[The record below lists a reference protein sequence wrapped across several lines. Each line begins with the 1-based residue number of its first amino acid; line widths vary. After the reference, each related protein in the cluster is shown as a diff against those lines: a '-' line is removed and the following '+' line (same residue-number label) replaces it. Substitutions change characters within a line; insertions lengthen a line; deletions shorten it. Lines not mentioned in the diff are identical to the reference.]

1 MENIEEIF
9 NEILV
14 YDVQEA
20 LKYSSDGF
28 KKSGNPEYLI
38 YTAHG
43 YLVQGFYEDA
53 IAAIDLAFELGC
65 DYFVYGY
72 NVKGEALLNL
82 GLYVESRR
90 CFERVTKEEPEQY
103 LANTFLIEL
112 DIRESLYEDAINKC
126 VDYMENFEC
135 DNKQLSDLKCII
147 GWTYLVNLNNPEI
160 AKEAFIESIE
170 ANENCGRSYTGLG
183 VYEANYKRFEEAI
196 EYFNKA
202 IEINED
208 DGENYFGIA
217 ICNKELNNFDVV
229 EEYLVKAN
237 ALEPEDNRIIEEY
250 AFELLRQERNKD
262 AIEYFKEVLRENPNN
277 IEIKNLILELEKI
290 EEI

>member
-53 IAAIDLAFELGC
+53 IAAVDLAFELGC
-65 DYFVYGY
+65 DYFEYGY

-277 IEIKNLILELEKI
+277 IEIKNNS
-290 EEI
+290 

>member
-53 IAAIDLAFELGC
+53 IAAVDLAFELGC

-250 AFELLRQERNKD
+250 AFEFLRQERNKD

-290 EEI
+290 DEI

>member
-1 MENIEEIF
+1 MENIEEVF
-9 NEILV
+9 NEILM

-53 IAAIDLAFELGC
+53 IAAVDLAFELGC
-65 DYFVYGY
+65 DYFEYGY

-290 EEI
+290 DEI

>member
-53 IAAIDLAFELGC
+53 IAAVDLAFELGC
-65 DYFVYGY
+65 DYFEYGY

-262 AIEYFKEVLRENPNN
+262 AIEYFKEVLRENPSNV
-277 IEIKNLILELEKI
+277 EIKNLVLELEKSN
-290 EEI
+290 EF

>member
-1 MENIEEIF
+1 MDNIEEIF

-53 IAAIDLAFELGC
+53 IAAVDLAFELGC

-290 EEI
+290 DEI

>member
-53 IAAIDLAFELGC
+53 IAAVDLAFELGC
-65 DYFVYGY
+65 DYFEYGY

-126 VDYMENFEC
+126 VDYMKNFEC

-290 EEI
+290 DEI

>member
-53 IAAIDLAFELGC
+53 IAAVDLAFELGC
-65 DYFVYGY
+65 DYFEYGY

-90 CFERVTKEEPEQY
+90 CFERVLKEEEEQY

-112 DIRESLYEDAINKC
+112 DIREK
-126 VDYMENFEC
+126 
-135 DNKQLSDLKCII
+135 LKNI
-147 GWTYLVNLNNPEI
+147 GY
-160 AKEAFIESIE
+160 FI
-170 ANENCGRSYTGLG
+170 
-183 VYEANYKRFEEAI
+183 
-196 EYFNKA
+196 
-202 IEINED
+202 
-208 DGENYFGIA
+208 
-217 ICNKELNNFDVV
+217 
-229 EEYLVKAN
+229 
-237 ALEPEDNRIIEEY
+237 
-250 AFELLRQERNKD
+250 
-262 AIEYFKEVLRENPNN
+262 
-277 IEIKNLILELEKI
+277 
-290 EEI
+290 

>member
-1 MENIEEIF
+1 M
-9 NEILV
+9 

-53 IAAIDLAFELGC
+53 IAAVDLAFELGC
-65 DYFVYGY
+65 DYFEYGY

-290 EEI
+290 DEI

>member
-28 KKSGNPEYLI
+28 KKSGNPEFLI

-43 YLVQGFYEDA
+43 YLAQGFYEEA
-53 IAAIDLAFELGC
+53 IAAVDLAFELGC
-65 DYFVYGY
+65 NYIVYGY

-82 GLYVESRR
+82 GLYAESRR
-90 CFERVTKEEPEQY
+90 CFERVLKEEQEQY

-112 DIRESLYEDAINKC
+112 DIRECLYEDAVNRC
-126 VDYMENFEC
+126 VDYMENYEC
-135 DNKQLSDLKCII
+135 DDKQLSDLKCII
-147 GWTYLVNLNNPEI
+147 GWTYLVDLHNPEI
-160 AKEAFIESIE
+160 AREAFIESIE
-170 ANENCGRSYTGLG
+170 ANENCSRSYTGLG
-183 VYEANYKRFEEAI
+183 IYEANHKRFEKAI

-208 DGENYFGIA
+208 DGENYFGLA

-237 ALEPEDNRIIEEY
+237 ALDPEDTRIVEEY
-250 AFELLRQERNKD
+250 AFELLRQERDKD

-277 IEIKNLILELEKI
+277 TEIKSLILELEKDQ
-290 EEI
+290 

>member
-53 IAAIDLAFELGC
+53 IAAVDLAFELGC

-82 GLYVESRR
+82 GLYAESRR

>member
-53 IAAIDLAFELGC
+53 IAAVDLAFELGC
-65 DYFVYGY
+65 DYFEYGY

-217 ICNKELNNFDVV
+217 ICNKELNNFDVI

-237 ALEPEDNRIIEEY
+237 SLEPEDNRIIEEY
-250 AFELLRQERNKD
+250 AFELVRQGRNKD
-262 AIEYFKEVLRENPNN
+262 AIEYFKELLRDNPNN
-277 IEIKNLILELEKI
+277 TEINNLILELEKNN
-290 EEI
+290 EF

>member
-53 IAAIDLAFELGC
+53 IAAVDLAFELGC
-65 DYFVYGY
+65 DYFEYGY

-237 ALEPEDNRIIEEY
+237 ALEPEDNRIIGEY

-290 EEI
+290 DEI

>member
-112 DIRESLYEDAINKC
+112 DIRENLYEDALNKC

>member
-53 IAAIDLAFELGC
+53 IAAVDLAFELGC

-170 ANENCGRSYTGLG
+170 ANENCERSYTGLG

-290 EEI
+290 DEI

>member
-53 IAAIDLAFELGC
+53 IAAVDLAFELGC

-277 IEIKNLILELEKI
+277 IEIKNLILEVEKI
-290 EEI
+290 DEI

>member
-53 IAAIDLAFELGC
+53 IAAVDLAFELGC
-65 DYFVYGY
+65 DYFEYGY

-237 ALEPEDNRIIEEY
+237 ALELEDNRIIEEY

-290 EEI
+290 DEI

>member
-53 IAAIDLAFELGC
+53 IAAVDLAFELGC

-290 EEI
+290 DEI

>member
-53 IAAIDLAFELGC
+53 IAAVDLAFELGC

-250 AFELLRQERNKD
+250 AFELLRQGRNKD

-290 EEI
+290 DEI